1 MNRQMVSSSR
11 IASVGWENDVMEVQF
26 HNGSIYQYYNVSNS
40 EYQSFLSSSSLG
52 HALSVLDK
60 QHPYKR
66 IV

>member
-1 MNRQMVSSSR
+1 MKRQMVSSSR

-52 HALSVLDK
+52 HALSILDK
-60 QHPYKR
+60 QHSYNR